1 MICLFVANK
10 QGIVLFGK
18 ERMNESMQLV
28 IDYPMQL
35 VIHDRLQLV
44 FYSPTQPMNHYP
56 IQPMNY
62 YPPQS
67 STASPTTKTENAEEA
82 ARAEARQE
90 EGFAQRTCPDPMGK

>member
-82 ARAEARQE
+82 ARAEAR
-90 EGFAQRTCPDPMGK
+90 

>member
-56 IQPMNY
+56 IQPMNH